1 MGFTYKTLSSNDTTL
16 TSYISNKL
24 WEVEN
29 PVLSENGIRFYVGEN
44 LPINIDNPFNPNI
57 DSVSTNG
64 EYRRLLY
71 DSIRH
76 LYYENYTSGSLTGQ
90 FFESSSLFNY
100 EQSTLTSGS
109 MLSSFKNIPTQT
121 GSIGTPIYDETPFDA
136 DRGGKIL
143 IISIDQNLHGSG
155 LIPTTVY
162 ISGSTYYLRDDGE
175 GNIFDFRSFD
185 DFVKY
190 GNDPNEGIYSID
202 RYLGSISGEPGF
214 KYVGNVFYSQGL
226 IIITDEDYLCI
237 LGLPPTTLNDYFTF
251 HNLEPSKS
259 LDIIA
264 NDFSD
269 CGELTLES
277 FISYSI
283 DGYTFP
289 DFNYNGGIIDI
300 IPTQASLIP
309 GEYKIGYTIENTLNL
324 TSNTASVNLTITSEP
339 LQIIDIISSSVCF
352 DDPSIVPV
360 TFSINQGVP
369 YYSYSLDEG
378 DTYIGV
384 NELFNVTIS
393 GSVTASSN
401 NIIYVKDY
409 LGEIVTQ
416 SFSSWYPEV
425 LATINIQKLP
435 CTSTSNDGKIFVD
448 NDQTAVSA
456 SINGISQALP
466 STFTGIPTGSI
477 EIELTSSFGCT
488 TSSFIDVGVYP
499 PLTASVTQSNP
510 SCIGSNDGSI
520 IINLTNVIDTL
531 KVDLTNT
538 YAAIPLSDFPNNSV
552 TAFNLETGS
561 YLLEVYSQDPD
572 ECQYFS
578 QSFNITDPQII
589 SFSVTASYI
598 NSCSNQA
605 LFNDITGGNPPY
617 TYFALTQSP
626 SSQKVTSSVSLFEII
641 TGTDNDDVI
650 TGSFSLNLNTL
661 NGGNYITYIIDN
673 NGCQSPTSSLST
685 FSRQFIYSGSICEIE
700 KE

>member
-24 WEVEN
+24 WEVKN
-29 PVLSENGIRFYVGEN
+29 SLLSENGITVYVGEN
-44 LPINIDNPFNPNI
+44 IPININNPFNPDT
-57 DSVSTNG
+57 DSISTNG

-90 FFESSSLFNY
+90 FFKSSSLFNY
-100 EQSTLTSGS
+100 EQTTLTSGS

-121 GSIGTPIYDETPFDA
+121 GSVETPLYDETPFDA
-136 DRGGKIL
+136 DIGGKIL
-143 IISIDQNLHGSG
+143 IISIDQNIFGSG
-155 LIPTTVY
+155 LVPNSVF

-175 GNIFDFRSFD
+175 GNIFDFGSFD

-202 RYLGSISGEPGF
+202 KYLGSTSGEPDF
-214 KYVGNVFYSQGL
+214 KYIGNVFYSQGL
-226 IIITDEDYLCI
+226 IIITDEDYLCM
-237 LGLPPTTLNDYFTF
+237 LGIPPVAVDDYFTIL
-251 HNLEPSKS
+251 NTEPEKS
-259 LDIIA
+259 LDILA

-269 CGELTLES
+269 CVDIVLES

-289 DFNYNGGIIDI
+289 DFTYNGGIIEI
-300 IPTQASLIP
+300 TPTQPSLIP
-309 GEYKIGYTIENTLNL
+309 GEYKIGYTIEDTLNL
-324 TSNTASVNLTITSEP
+324 ISNTASVNLTITSEP
-339 LQIIDIISSSVCF
+339 LQIVDIISSSVCF
-352 DDPSIVPV
+352 NDPSIVPV
-360 TFSINQGVP
+360 TFSINYGVP

-378 DTYIGV
+378 NTYIGV
-384 NELFNVTIS
+384 NELFDVTVS
-393 GSVTASSN
+393 GSVTASFN
-401 NIIYVKDY
+401 NVIYAKDY
-409 LGEIVTQ
+409 LDEIVTQ

-456 SINGISQALP
+456 SINGVGQALP
-466 STFTGIPTGSI
+466 AIFTDIPTGSI
-477 EIELTSSFGCT
+477 EVGLTSSFGCT
-488 TSSFIDVGVYP
+488 TSSFVDMEVYL

-520 IINLTNVIDTL
+520 IVNLTNVIDAL
-531 KVDLTNT
+531 RVDLTGVYN
-538 YAAIPLSDFPNNSV
+538 AKRLSDFPNNSI

-578 QSFNITDPQII
+578 QSFDIIDPQII

-598 NSCSNQA
+598 TSCSNQA
-605 LFNDITGGNPPY
+605 LFNDVTGGNPPY
-617 TYFALTQSP
+617 TYVALTQP
-626 SSQKVTSSVSLFEII
+626 PVFQKVTSTDTLFEII

-700 KE
+700 